1 MARVPLHD
9 PDFRYSLPPLPTVC
23 CDWMD
28 VEELA
33 PPAPTAIQQSESA
46 FKLLVFMAIGRKQ
59 VRNIET
65 TVRLIAGGGFNVS
78 FFFAHYDGSHQW
90 YKSTQSWYHEVEFR
104 VSYPELVKSR
114 FVANELVKNATFA
127 VELLQRFSHVRL
139 LP

>member
-1 MARVPLHD
+1 
-9 PDFRYSLPPLPTVC
+9 
-23 CDWMD
+23 MD

-90 YKSTQSWYHEVEFR
+90 YKSTQSWYHEVEFS